1 MRVAQPTTW
10 RHGVRGGHKVLVVVV
25 VVLSAVAHRA
35 LVGHGRDG
43 EAGAA
48 GAALIIA
55 LVVAPSL
62 RSLLS
67 SEIMMGG
74 GEEHEMS
81 SLCRHRRGPWTVN
94 ISVMMLWIVGIVG
107 INIKIHTCKNV
118 PGL

>member
-1 MRVAQPTTW
+1 MRVARPTTW
-10 RHGVRGGHKVLVVVV
+10 RHGVRGGHKVLVVV

-74 GEEHEMS
+74 G
-81 SLCRHRRGPWTVN
+81 GGT
-94 ISVMMLWIVGIVG
+94 
-107 INIKIHTCKNV
+107 
-118 PGL
+118 